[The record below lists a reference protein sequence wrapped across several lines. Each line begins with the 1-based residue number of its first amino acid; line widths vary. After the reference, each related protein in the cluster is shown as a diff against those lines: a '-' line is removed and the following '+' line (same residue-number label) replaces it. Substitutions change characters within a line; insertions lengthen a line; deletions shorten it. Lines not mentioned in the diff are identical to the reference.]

1 LLAENTLTEEELIMM
16 SWEVILGGTDTTL
29 MTTEWAMFELAK
41 NPEIQDRLYSEM
53 QEVCGDDIVTEDH
66 LPRLSYLKAVF
77 FETLRLHPP
86 GPVLPPR
93 FVHETTTLGGYQVPA
108 GTELIINVYGCNMDK
123 KDWEEPEMWRPERF
137 MDGRFDA
144 TYKPITFGAGKRIC
158 AGMAQATSIACTSI
172 ARFVQEFI
180 WSLKQGDEDKV
191 DTEQYVG
198 SRLHPLYMHLSPR
211 GGW

>member
-1 LLAENTLTEEELIMM
+1 LC
-16 SWEVILGGTDTTL
+16 
-29 MTTEWAMFELAK
+29 
-41 NPEIQDRLYSEM
+41 QDRLYSEM